1 MLSSFY
7 NYFIIFF
14 LLFFSIHKLTLKYF
28 GFSKNEFYITFF
40 YHFLI
45 TLIYLILF
53 KNHPAD
59 FKHYLEL
66 KHMKP
71 FEITSAFASTEI
83 VYNFINLFKNLFY
96 FNNFNIIFLF
106 SIISYFGILIFI
118 KNLIK
123 IGVDKKIAFLI
134 FFIPGIHFWTSLPGK
149 DGFVLLFLSCFF
161 YMYIN
166 KKVSFSIIFIF
177 FVVLIRPQ
185 IGLIFLIS
193 LGLTEFISAKKS
205 KKILILIASLVG
217 LYLILNSSITSG
229 YLISKNIF
237 SDNLFIQMLAQIN
250 ELSLKFSDSDSS
262 YNVNNLF
269 FNILNYLIFP
279 VDFIY
284 KQNSLIINF
293 SILLEI
299 LSLIFLINLLIN
311 HNKEVLFNKKI
322 IYFLSFT
329 VLIYLM
335 ILPQALF
342 NFGINSRQKWMIIPF
357 IIYLSFL
364 LKYLFVKTNK
374 I

>member
-14 LLFFSIHKLTLKYF
+14 LLFFSTHKLTLKYF

-71 FEITSAFASTEI
+71 FEITSAFASSEI

-166 KKVSFSIIFIF
+166 KRVSFSIIFIF
-177 FVVLIRPQ
+177 LVALIRPQ
-185 IGLIFLIS
+185 IGLIFLLS

-322 IYFLSFT
+322 IYFLSIT

-342 NFGINSRQKWMIIPF
+342 NFGINLRQKWMIIPF

>member
-217 LYLILNSSITSG
+217 LYLILNSTITSG

>member
-217 LYLILNSSITSG
+217 LYLILNSTITSG

-311 HNKEVLFNKKI
+311 HNKEVIFNKKI